1 MSYQKFIAVGN
12 LGTDPEERYTPAGT
26 AVTNFNLAVNKKYK
40 DQSGEYQEK
49 TNWFSVAVYGKQA
62 ESCAKY
68 LSKGSLVLVEGEVED
83 AYAYIPKEGDGK
95 PQAINKVTAQR
106 VRFLSTNKGNDDG
119 YTDGFA

>member
-1 MSYQKFIAVGN
+1 MSYQKFLAVGN
-12 LGTDPEERYTPAGT
+12 LGKDPEERYTPAGT
-26 AVTNFNLAVNKKYK
+26 QVCNFNLAVNKKYK

-62 ESCAKY
+62 ESCVKY
-68 LSKGSLVLVEGEVED
+68 LSKGSQVLVEGEIED

>member
-12 LGTDPEERYTPAGT
+12 LGNNPEERFTPAGT
-26 AVTNFNLAVNKKYK
+26 EVCNFNMAVNKKYK
-40 DQSGEYQEK
+40 DASGEYQDK

-62 ESCAKY
+62 ASCSRY

-95 PQAINKVTAQR
+95 PRAINKITASR
-106 VRFLSTNKGNDDG
+106 VRFLSTNKGGEDE